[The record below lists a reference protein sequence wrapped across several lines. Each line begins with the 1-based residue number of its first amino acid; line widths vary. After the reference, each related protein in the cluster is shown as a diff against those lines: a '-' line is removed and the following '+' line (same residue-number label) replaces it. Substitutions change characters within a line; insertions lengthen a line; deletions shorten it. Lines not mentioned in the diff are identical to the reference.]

1 MSHGYS
7 APHGRRTVDTA
18 DIEIFLTLAE
28 ELHFGRT
35 AERLHLTQPR
45 VTRVIAALEGH
56 AGGKLFERT
65 SRKVRL
71 TPLGARLRA
80 GLQPAYTEII
90 AAFADARQAA
100 SDKTGELR
108 IGVTVTTQGEALTRL
123 ASAFEA
129 NHRGCRAVLSQVDLI
144 RPYEALRNGEVDV
157 LVNWLALDE
166 PDLTVGPV
174 IDCRE
179 RVLAVGR
186 AHPLAKRRTV
196 DAEELA
202 DYENTGFIQSPFPR
216 ALLDAI
222 MPPRTPSGRPV
233 RRTNARGV
241 YEMLDEIARGT
252 AVHPT
257 MADIVLSRRDD
268 IVLIPIDG
276 LPPLPLGLIWCTG
289 HENARI
295 RALADTAG
303 GSAPGTGRRG
313 WQRDKDPDVTPLCLA
328 QVCDLAQ
335 PGSRCNRWLSRG
347 RARTMSGGRL
357 EDVVDLLVEEVV
369 AAADA
374 VAVDGEQDR
383 DAMSG
388 PGGDLGEVPSGVQP
402 Q

>member
-7 APHGRRTVDTA
+7 APYGRRTVDTA
-18 DIEIFLTLAE
+18 DVEIFLTLAE

-80 GLQPAYTEII
+80 RLQPAYTEII

-144 RPYEALRNGEVDV
+144 RPYETLRNGGVDV

-233 RRTNARGV
+233 RHTNARGV

-295 RALADTAG
+295 RALADTARRLRPRKG
-303 GSAPGTGRRG
+303 PPGT
-313 WQRDKDPDVTPLCLA
+313 A
-328 QVCDLAQ
+328 A
-335 PGSRCNRWLSRG
+335 GSRIP
-347 RARTMSGGRL
+347 T
-357 EDVVDLLVEEVV
+357 
-369 AAADA
+369 
-374 VAVDGEQDR
+374 
-383 DAMSG
+383 
-388 PGGDLGEVPSGVQP
+388 
-402 Q
+402 